1 MKKTI
6 IENGITYKLAEDGMY
21 YPQFE
26 LPKDVAHY
34 GKYGILRRTYL
45 KQHRQALYTSLL
57 MSGKLIEHLNEID
70 DTANQALAN
79 LMERLQKSR
88 SIDES
93 LKARDQIAWVQE
105 MNTAKSIAEELI
117 FSELIYV

>member
-1 MKKTI
+1 M
-6 IENGITYKLAEDGMY
+6 
-21 YPQFE
+21 
-26 LPKDVAHY
+26 
-34 GKYGILRRTYL
+34 
-45 KQHRQALYTSLL
+45 
-57 MSGKLIEHLNEID
+57 IEHLNEID

-105 MNTAKSIAEELI
+105 INTAKSIAEELI